1 MKNSKKQWKEESK
14 RMVPNEKDV
23 GYCRHCSL
31 EEKREK
37 NNKGAKSKG
46 SAILARE
53 KKSSARAE
61 NPSRLPS

>member
-1 MKNSKKQWKEESK
+1 
-14 RMVPNEKDV
+14 MVPNEKDV